1 MPTAFLPRFS
11 LRTWIVVCVAL
22 ALNSMVW
29 ASAATGQIW
38 AVCVS
43 LGEASLVLVW
53 TAMVLLF
60 GAAYTL
66 AAFAD
71 LFRRKKQIISPFA
84 TSNQP
89 SPRQI
94 EPPVDFQ

>member
-11 LRTWIVVCVAL
+11 LRTWILVCVAL
-22 ALNSMVW
+22 ALNSMIW
-29 ASAATGQIW
+29 ASAAVGQTW
-38 AVCVS
+38 ALCIS

-53 TAMVLLF
+53 TVMVLLF
-60 GAAYTL
+60 GGAYTL

-71 LFRRKKQIISPFA
+71 LFRRKKQVVSPFA
-84 TSNQP
+84 TSDRF